1 MIIIISLCNYARSFC
16 FAPVKLD
23 ITSCF
28 ITFHFTRF
36 MLARVILCTRPS
48 RVHCDTPGGLGAS
61 ALCEGWGRGGVSVH
75 ASGSHMSS
83 CDHTIQSGQDKNTVK
98 VCVVLLWDMGTSSVL
113 WIKWIVYVDNLG
125 PYINPVVDNLIP
137 SQLWWLLGMWYVLV
151 IEKIVAQYLCFVIEN
166 ITLVTMLEFENIN
179 EIKNRFMAA

>member
-1 MIIIISLCNYARSFC
+1 MIIIISLCNYSRSFC
-16 FAPVKLD
+16 FAPVHLD

-36 MLARVILCTRPS
+36 MSARVILCTHPS

-137 SQLWWLLGMWYVLV
+137 SHSQCVKDYSLAGPYQFFPIILHRHRGTTCRSLPIFGSQGPRTG
-151 IEKIVAQYLCFVIEN
+151 A
-166 ITLVTMLEFENIN
+166 
-179 EIKNRFMAA
+179 